1 MKSSGKTAASN
12 IKVAV
17 RVRPVLPDEIAKG
30 LSCDKS
36 KLTVDNRIVK

>member
-1 MKSSGKTAASN
+1 MRANIKAAASN

-30 LSCDKS
+30 LSCDKT